1 MPDRILPRSF
11 YSRGTL
17 SVARELLGMHLVHA
31 HDGRAQ
37 VGRIVEVEA
46 YKGPEDLA
54 AHSSKGRTQRT
65 EVMFG
70 PPGHAYVYLIYG
82 FWNCLNV
89 VTAKDGVPHA
99 VLIRALEPIEGI
111 EDTTHGPGL
120 LCRALQIDRSLN
132 GADLLGKRLWI
143 EHPGAYR
150 KPPVVRATRIRVDY
164 AGDSAHKDEDGYF
177 WIMGRI
183 DDVLNVSGHRLGTME
198 IESALVANP
207 LVAEAAVVGKPHDIK
222 GESIVAYV
230 VLKGAR
236 PEGEEAKKIV
246 SQSYPRPQ

>member
-1 MPDRILPRSF
+1 MPDRILPRTF

-31 HDGRAQ
+31 HDGRVQ

-111 EDTTHGPGL
+111 QDTTPGPGL

-143 EHPGAYR
+143 ERPTAYR
-150 KPPVVRATRIRVDY
+150 TPRVVRATRVGVDY
-164 AGDSAHKDEDGYF
+164 AGDWAHKPWRFYDRDSPHVSTVTPAARRRALEGWVLEAGGWSGQEKDG
-177 WIMGRI
+177 GC
-183 DDVLNVSGHRLGTME
+183 RL
-198 IESALVANP
+198 
-207 LVAEAAVVGKPHDIK
+207 EA
-222 GESIVAYV
+222 
-230 VLKGAR
+230 GAR
-236 PEGEEAKKIV
+236 KRRRR
-246 SQSYPRPQ
+246 S